1 MFGDNVNLA
10 PAPAHG
16 EQTAEILAELGYSD
30 EAIDT
35 LIADGIVQ
43 AGGH

>member
-1 MFGDNVNLA
+1 MFGDNLNLA

-16 EQTAEILAELGYSD
+16 EQTTEILGELGYSD

-35 LIADGIVQ
+35 LIAGGIVQ
-43 AGGH
+43 TGEH